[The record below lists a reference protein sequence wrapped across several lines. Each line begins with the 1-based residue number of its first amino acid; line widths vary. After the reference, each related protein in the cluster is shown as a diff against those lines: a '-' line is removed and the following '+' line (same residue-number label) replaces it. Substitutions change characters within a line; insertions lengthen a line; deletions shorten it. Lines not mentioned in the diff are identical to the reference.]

1 MNGRAIAVVLL
12 VLGVVLLIFGINAS
26 DAPADRISEAFT
38 GKFTDS
44 TMLYLILGAVGVAV
58 GAVMLF
64 LGRRA

>member
-1 MNGRAIAVVLL
+1 MNARAIAVVLL

-44 TMLYLILGAVGVAV
+44 TMLYLILGAVGIAV
-58 GAVMLF
+58 GAGMLF

>member
-1 MNGRAIAVVLL
+1 MNARAIAVVLL

-44 TMLYLILGAVGVAV
+44 TMLYLILGAVGIAV
-58 GAVMLF
+58 GAAMLF

>member
-26 DAPADRISEAFT
+26 DAPMDRISEAFT
-38 GKFTDS
+38 GRFTDS

-58 GAVMLF
+58 GLAMLL

>member
-1 MNGRAIAVVLL
+1 MNGRVVALVVL
-12 VLGVVLLIFGINAS
+12 VLGVVLLIIGFNAS

-44 TMLYLILGAVGVAV
+44 TMLYLILGVAGIAV
-58 GAVMLF
+58 GAGMLV

>member
-26 DAPADRISEAFT
+26 DAPMDRVSEAFT

-44 TMLYLILGAVGVAV
+44 TMLYLILGAAGIAI
-58 GAVMLF
+58 GAGLLVF
-64 LGRRA
+64 GRRA